1 MAIYQIRYI
10 REKVSDALPAI
21 ITTPKSALDY
31 FLAQCF
37 APDELWREKLYVLF
51 VDSGRRACGH
61 MLVSVG
67 GLNDTSFDSRLVIK
81 AALDSGAHAV
91 VLAHNHPSGNPIPS
105 QHDIQMTARFKNQLT
120 VMGLTLL
127 DHIVIGEDTFYS
139 FVDETIQKID

>member
-10 REKVSDALPAI
+10 REKVSDAVPAI

-37 APDELWREKLYVLF
+37 TPDELWREKLYVLF

-67 GLNDTSFDSRLVIK
+67 GTDETSFDSKLVIK
-81 AALDSGAHAV
+81 AALDSAAHAV
-91 VLAHNHPSGNPIPS
+91 VLAHNHPSGNPVPS
-105 QHDIQMTARFKNQLT
+105 QYDIQMTAKFKNQLT

-127 DHIVIGEDTFYS
+127 DHIVIGENTFYS
-139 FVDETIQKID
+139 FVDEAIQKMD